1 MPNLFFINILITF
14 SVIFLLIYVSTLHL
28 FPKEWREK
36 VNSNKKSLNPKFNN
50 DSITGIVI
58 IILSAVMVILWSTYF
73 YIALYY

>member
-28 FPKEWREK
+28 FPKDWREK

-50 DSITGIVI
+50 DSLTGIVI
-58 IILSAVMVILWSTYF
+58 IILSAAMVILWSTYF

>member
-1 MPNLFFINILITF
+1 MANLFFINILITF
-14 SVIFLLIYVSTLHL
+14 SLILLLIYVSTLHL
-28 FPKEWREK
+28 FPKEWRDK

-73 YIALYY
+73 YIVLYY

>member
-58 IILSAVMVILWSTYF
+58 IILSAVMVILWATYF
-73 YIALYY
+73 YIALYI

>member
-14 SVIFLLIYVSTLHL
+14 TVIFLLIYVSTLHL
-28 FPKEWREK
+28 FPKEWRER
-36 VNSNKKSLNPKFNN
+36 VNSNKKSFNPKFNN

-58 IILSAVMVILWSTYF
+58 IILSAVMVILWTTYF

>member
-58 IILSAVMVILWSTYF
+58 IILSAVMVILWST
-73 YIALYY
+73 

>member
-36 VNSNKKSLNPKFNN
+36 VNSNKRSLNPKFNN

-73 YIALYY
+73 YIALYF

>member
-14 SVIFLLIYVSTLHL
+14 TVIFLLIYVSTLHL
-28 FPKEWREK
+28 FPKEWRER

-58 IILSAVMVILWSTYF
+58 IILSAVMVILWATYF

>member
-14 SVIFLLIYVSTLHL
+14 SVIFLLIYVSTLNL

-50 DSITGIVI
+50 DSLTGIVI
-58 IILSAVMVILWSTYF
+58 IILSAAMVILWSTYL

>member
-58 IILSAVMVILWSTYF
+58 IILSAVMVILWATYF
-73 YIALYY
+73 YIALYN

>member
-50 DSITGIVI
+50 DSLTGIVI
-58 IILSAVMVILWSTYF
+58 IILSAAMVILWSTYL

>member
-1 MPNLFFINILITF
+1 MPNLFFINIIITF

>member
-50 DSITGIVI
+50 DSMTGIVI